1 MSQASSSE
9 YPQEITEQYLTITPA
24 CEAQLAKIMQ
34 DADEE
39 FTALRVFVEGGG
51 CDGLS
56 YGMTYV
62 DGRTAYDSVLQR
74 EGFQL
79 VVDVVALNFLRGCEI
94 DYVKQGLNEV
104 FVFNNVFQSVGG
116 SGMCSGCGGSGY

>member
-24 CEAQLAKIMQ
+24 CEAQLAKIMR

-79 VVDVVALNFLRGCEI
+79 VVDVVALNFLRG
-94 DYVKQGLNEV
+94 
-104 FVFNNVFQSVGG
+104 
-116 SGMCSGCGGSGY
+116 